1 MEQKIVA
8 EAHIREYYAKMI
20 EKVGRQITAAKG
32 AKAVGKDVSEDI
44 ETIPAMDLADRTE
57 NIIGPKGV
65 AKRFR
70 EVYVEMKGDRIKTIF
85 RLFEEMLRQEWCS
98 IPDQEKRIEQAVKT
112 ALVLVTEG
120 VVVAPLDG
128 VPSIKISRNVD
139 GSRYV
144 DIYFA
149 GPIRAAGGTATVFPL
164 ILGDYARHLEKLD
177 RYKPTDE
184 EIERYFEEIEIY
196 DEIFTRQYKLTAD
209 EIRKIIKGCPVCING
224 EPTEEREVAVN
235 RDLERIPSN
244 RVRGGM
250 CLV

>member
-1 MEQKIVA
+1 MQAEIIAEQHIRDYYAGMMEAVQKQIVA
-8 EAHIREYYAKMI
+8 AK
-20 EKVGRQITAAKG
+20 E
-32 AKAVGKDVSEDI
+32 AKASGKDVKDDI

-57 NIIGPKGV
+57 NIIGPKGI
-65 AKRFR
+65 ANRFR
-70 EVYVEMKGDRIKTIF
+70 EVYAEMDGDRTKTIF
-85 RLFEEMLRQEWCS
+85 KIFEEMIRQEWCS
-98 IPDQEKRIEQAVKT
+98 IPDQEKRIEQAIKT

-128 VPSIKISRNVD
+128 VPSIKISRNFD
-139 GSRYV
+139 GTRYV

-196 DEIFTRQYKLTAD
+196 DEIFTRQYKLTA
-209 EIRKIIKGCPVCING
+209 
-224 EPTEEREVAVN
+224 
-235 RDLERIPSN
+235 S
-244 RVRGGM
+244 
-250 CLV
+250 